1 MKNKTSF
8 ITINA
13 LGVALFVVTSLAFPI
28 RLIGNYFLLL
38 GYSVLAVYCHVFGPY
53 SGMIVGGLGTLLYC
67 LVASSFNG
75 LIGWVLGDIIIGLIL
90 GIVFTKTKDN
100 KPLIRYAINILAI
113 ALSCAFSFLFLKP
126 LIETFMFK
134 IPFITRVAANIPGFA
149 MDSIVLLVTLPFC
162 DMAEK
167 IIRRFVN

>member
-1 MKNKTSF
+1 MKTKTSF

-38 GYSVLAVYCHVFGPY
+38 GYAVLTIYCHCFGMY

-75 LIGWVLGDIIIGLIL
+75 LVGWVIGDILIGCVL
-90 GIVFTKTKDN
+90 GIVFQKTKTMKM
-100 KPLIRYAINILAI
+100 LQRYIINIAATL
-113 ALSCAFSFLFLKP
+113 LSCAVAFLLIKP
-126 LIETFMFK
+126 LIETVMFS
-134 IPFITRVAANIPGFA
+134 IAFPLRLAANVPGFSL
-149 MDSIVLLVTLPFC
+149 DSLMIIVSLPFC
-162 DMAEK
+162 DLMEK
-167 IIRRFVN
+167 IIKRG